1 VLLPKFTST
10 NQKESLRRDSDANT
24 NSQVGLTVKGV
35 HPDFPFLKSHSSLS
49 LIPPHFT
56 DGINENPL
64 AFLDDDLD
72 ATLKLEDEKRRREQ
86 QRLADE
92 LMLNDRQ
99 KQKEKAAKDKSKHK

>member
-1 VLLPKFTST
+1 MLLPKFTST

-24 NSQVGLTVKGV
+24 NSQVGLTVNGV
-35 HPDFPFLKSHSSLS
+35 HSDFPFLKSHSSLS
-49 LIPPHFT
+49 LIPLHSA

-99 KQKEKAAKDKSKHK
+99 KEKAAKDKSKHK